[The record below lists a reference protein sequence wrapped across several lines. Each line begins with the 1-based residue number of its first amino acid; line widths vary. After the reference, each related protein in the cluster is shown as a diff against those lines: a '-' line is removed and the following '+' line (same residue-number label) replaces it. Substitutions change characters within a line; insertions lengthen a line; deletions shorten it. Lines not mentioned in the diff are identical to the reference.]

1 MLSNECSQK
10 SDIARLMVIGI
21 LKTYNYGLKCSLTFL
36 HVCVCVCV
44 FFFLFYLIKL
54 KKNLFSMC
62 IEQKRYIVLST
73 MAENCF
79 YFILKMARMFINGI
93 FNRHDKHYINALK
106 TMHVQSL

>member
-1 MLSNECSQK
+1 MLSNECNQK

-21 LKTYNYGLKCSLTFL
+21 LKTYNYGMKCSLTFL
-36 HVCVCVCV
+36 HVCVCFFV
-44 FFFLFYLIKL
+44 FFLIKL
-54 KKNLFSMC
+54 KKKPFSMC

-73 MAENCF
+73 TAENCF

-93 FNRHDKHYINALK
+93 FNRHDKNYINALK